1 MGRKLETI
9 EEITSEMM
17 RLQSLLPARP
27 SPEELQLAQQTLS
40 NVDVNLPV
48 KLEELFLQARPAVVP
63 PPIFRA
69 FQEMC
74 EDVLRTKV
82 RFFWC
87 NFHNQTCHFVTSL

>member
-1 MGRKLETI
+1 
-9 EEITSEMM
+9 
-17 RLQSLLPARP
+17 
-27 SPEELQLAQQTLS
+27 
-40 NVDVNLPV
+40 VDVNLPV

>member
-1 MGRKLETI
+1 
-9 EEITSEMM
+9 MM

-27 SPEELQLAQQTLS
+27 SPEELQLAQQNLS
-40 NVDVNLPV
+40 KVDVNLPA
-48 KLEELFLQARPAVVP
+48 KLEELFLQARPAGVP

-69 FQEMC
+69 FQEMR
-74 EDVLRTKV
+74 EDVLRTHV